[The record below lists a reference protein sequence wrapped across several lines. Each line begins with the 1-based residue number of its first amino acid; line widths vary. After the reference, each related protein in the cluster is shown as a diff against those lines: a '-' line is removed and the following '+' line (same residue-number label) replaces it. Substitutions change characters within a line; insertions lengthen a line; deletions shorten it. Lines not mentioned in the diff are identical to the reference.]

1 MWQLQH
7 RRIIR
12 TDMLCL
18 KAYYA
23 TSAECFH
30 LYQAI
35 DVSSTQLCNWCHFA
49 HILHGVEYFDRNVA
63 QK

>member
-1 MWQLQH
+1 
-7 RRIIR
+7 
-12 TDMLCL
+12 MLCL